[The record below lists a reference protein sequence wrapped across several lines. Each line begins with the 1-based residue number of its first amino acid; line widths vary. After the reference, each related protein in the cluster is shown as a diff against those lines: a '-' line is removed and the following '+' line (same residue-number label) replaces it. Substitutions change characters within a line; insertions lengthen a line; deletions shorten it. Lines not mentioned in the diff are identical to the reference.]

1 MQDGADT
8 TLLSWVPSAGVGR
21 MVRNGLNF
29 KSADLACAQERL
41 LGQGHT
47 DASQVKPGDFDP
59 EATTA
64 AARLSE
70 HFSQGA
76 RRDQPGPVIRSVDAE

>member
-1 MQDGADT
+1 
-8 TLLSWVPSAGVGR
+8 

-29 KSADLACAQERL
+29 ESADLACAQGRL

-64 AARLSE
+64 AARTYLNISAK
-70 HFSQGA
+70 A
-76 RRDQPGPVIRSVDAE
+76 REETSPAR